1 MTRRGFLVG
10 LLASTSLLVTSAPHA
25 AEVLAMASDLAE
37 DELVEFGSQFG
48 FFFRGR
54 GRRFGRRRGGR
65 RRSRF
70 SRRGSRRGGGGDAA
84 PAAGGSTPAA
94 GSGRGESINIRP
106 VPLSR

>member
-1 MTRRGFLVG
+1 MTRRGFLAG
-10 LLASTSLLVTSAPHA
+10 LFTSASLLAISTAGA
-25 AEVLAMASDLAE
+25 AEVPSTASDLAE
-37 DELVEFGSQFG
+37 DDLVEFGSQFG

-70 SRRGSRRGGGGDAA
+70 SRRGSRGGGGGDAA
-84 PAAGGSTPAA
+84 PAAGGSAPAA

>member
-10 LLASTSLLVTSAPHA
+10 LLASTSVLVISAPHA
-25 AEVLAMASDLAE
+25 AEVSATASGLAE
-37 DELVEFGSQFG
+37 EELVEFGSQFG

-54 GRRFGRRRGGR
+54 GRRFGRRGGR
-65 RRSRF
+65 RRSRS
-70 SRRGSRRGGGGDAA
+70 SRRSSRRGGGGSAA
-84 PAAGGSTPAA
+84 PAGGASAPAA